1 MKLIPRLQ
9 FYQSSVLI
17 IFFTLEKEK
26 KKCTFVLTA
35 NIWKCKAVS

>member
-26 KKCTFVLTA
+26 NMHFCADHQHLGV
-35 NIWKCKAVS
+35 